1 MPVRGQTGLFPS
13 PVALIKIAISVEAI
27 AKTLPVGAWAT
38 RPNSTRRA
46 SA

>member
-1 MPVRGQTGLFPS
+1 
-13 PVALIKIAISVEAI
+13 LIKIAISVEAFDAM
-27 AKTLPVGAWAT
+27 AKTSRSAAWAT